1 MNNYCESNELK
12 HELKC
17 RNNNKELID
26 LILNELIT
34 IEIKSL
40 DLSFN
45 KLDNINIEIKSI
57 IKLNLS
63 NNRLLI
69 LKENQFSKLN
79 KLEILDL
86 SYNEL
91 FYIELN
97 AFYGLN
103 NVLQVLYLQ
112 NNHLTE
118 LYQNNL
124 DNLQQLK
131 YINFDSNKINKI
143 RNNVFTSMTN
153 LQNISFQYNRLET
166 IEAEAF
172 KGLKNLQDLSFN
184 RNKLTSFD
192 HVILE
197 SQLENLNLSFN
208 KFTSFIV
215 NENAINSAI
224 TIDLSSNN
232 LDYFTDLT
240 NLDANKNLILNNNKI
255 KELNTNSPLNSLSLD
270 SNHIV
275 EITSK
280 TFENFVRQF

>member
-1 MNNYCESNELK
+1 MKKYLKYLIIILLLVKQSVSIRCSNNCCECNELED
-12 HELKC
+12 ELKC
-17 RNNNKELID
+17 TNNNNKESID
-26 LILNELIT
+26 LILNELS

-45 KLDNINIEIKSI
+45 KLDNIINIEIKSI

-118 LYQNNL
+118 LYQNHT
-124 DNLQQLK
+124 
-131 YINFDSNKINKI
+131 NK
-143 RNNVFTSMTN
+143 
-153 LQNISFQYNRLET
+153 
-166 IEAEAF
+166 
-172 KGLKNLQDLSFN
+172 
-184 RNKLTSFD
+184 
-192 HVILE
+192 
-197 SQLENLNLSFN
+197 
-208 KFTSFIV
+208 
-215 NENAINSAI
+215 
-224 TIDLSSNN
+224 
-232 LDYFTDLT
+232 
-240 NLDANKNLILNNNKI
+240 
-255 KELNTNSPLNSLSLD
+255 
-270 SNHIV
+270 
-275 EITSK
+275 
-280 TFENFVRQF
+280 

>member
-1 MNNYCESNELK
+1 MISSEKKTRKKVKIKSIACAFKMEKQFKYLILMLLFVRQSANIRCMNNYCECNELK
-12 HELKC
+12 DELKC
-17 RNNNKELID
+17 TNNNNKESIN
-26 LILNELIT
+26 LILNQLINS
-34 IEIKSL
+34 EIKSL

-69 LKENQFSKLN
+69 IKENQFSKLN

-103 NVLQVLYLQ
+103 NVLQVLHLQ

-131 YINFDSNKINKI
+131 YINFDSNKIKKI
-143 RNNVFTSMTN
+143 RNNVFTSMTSIES
-153 LQNISFQYNRLET
+153 ISFQ
-166 IEAEAF
+166 
-172 KGLKNLQDLSFN
+172 
-184 RNKLTSFD
+184 
-192 HVILE
+192 
-197 SQLENLNLSFN
+197 
-208 KFTSFIV
+208 FT
-215 NENAINSAI
+215 
-224 TIDLSSNN
+224 
-232 LDYFTDLT
+232 
-240 NLDANKNLILNNNKI
+240 
-255 KELNTNSPLNSLSLD
+255 
-270 SNHIV
+270 
-275 EITSK
+275 
-280 TFENFVRQF
+280 